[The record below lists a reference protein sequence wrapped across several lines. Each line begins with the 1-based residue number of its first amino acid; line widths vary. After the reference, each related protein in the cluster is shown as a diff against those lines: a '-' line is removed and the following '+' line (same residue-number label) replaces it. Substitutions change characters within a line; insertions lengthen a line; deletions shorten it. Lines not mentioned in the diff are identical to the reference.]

1 MCHKHSAY
9 IQIDMLQKNVFRL
22 PNLWWRRAFEC
33 IWDLEICWTWL
44 MLLFGMVDSLFSMQS
59 HKGFS
64 MGICCF
70 YLKKANLTVLIG
82 NKRMAVLCSNVN
94 NTILRKMA
102 NMCPINKKHTCTVKE
117 VEGRSSQ
124 YCFGDMI
131 LKLSKNKYPFF
142 IFWALN
148 TETTPKYFQLFQS
161 WKPREVSNFFQS
173 IVVLQLVACGYDF

>member
-1 MCHKHSAY
+1 
-9 IQIDMLQKNVFRL
+9 
-22 PNLWWRRAFEC
+22 
-33 IWDLEICWTWL
+33 

-102 NMCPINKKHTCTVKE
+102 NMCPINKYT
-117 VEGRSSQ
+117 
-124 YCFGDMI
+124 
-131 LKLSKNKYPFF
+131 
-142 IFWALN
+142 
-148 TETTPKYFQLFQS
+148 
-161 WKPREVSNFFQS
+161 
-173 IVVLQLVACGYDF
+173 LVQ